1 MVAKDKTIGV
11 IMGGPSREAEVSRR
25 TGKAV
30 AEALRSLG
38 YAVVEIEY
46 DPPRLAEQL
55 REAGVETVFLALHG
69 KYGEDGTIQGAME
82 LMGMPYTGSGV
93 MSSAITMDKIMS
105 SRLFQAA
112 GIRMA
117 ASHPYFYQDDGGLE
131 AIEEDLLR
139 RFRFPFVLKPA
150 CEGSTIGIE
159 IVRSREDLPDALRRV
174 FRIEAR
180 ILAEAYLD
188 GEEFTVSVLNGQA
201 LPVIQIC
208 PHSGAYDYY
217 SKYTRGATEYIVP
230 APIPEA
236 LAEEMKQ
243 MALVGYRM
251 AECRGAVR
259 FDFRTDCR
267 GVPYL
272 LEANSIPGMTATS
285 LVPKAAQAA
294 GMDFPHLCEAILQ
307 GAGTGKV

>member
-1 MVAKDKTIGV
+1 MVTKDKRIGV
-11 IMGGPSREAEVSRR
+11 VMGGPSREAEVSRR

-38 YAVVEIEY
+38 YQVAEVEY

-55 REAGVETVFLALHG
+55 REAGVEVAFLALHG

-117 ASHPYFYQDDGGLE
+117 ASHPYFREGSRLE
-131 AIEEDLLR
+131 DIEADLLQ

-159 IVRSREDLPDALRRV
+159 IVRSREELPEALCRV
-174 FRIEAR
+174 FRIEGR

-188 GEEFTVSVLNGQA
+188 GEEFTVSVLDGGA

-217 SKYTRGATEYIVP
+217 SKYTKGATEYIVP
-230 APIPEA
+230 APIPAA

-243 MALVGYRM
+243 MALEGYRT

-259 FDFRTDCR
+259 FDFRTDSR

-307 GAGTGKV
+307 EAGTGKV

>member
-1 MVAKDKTIGV
+1 MITKDKTIGV

-38 YAVVEIEY
+38 YPVVEVEY

-55 REAGVETVFLALHG
+55 QKAGVEVAFLALHG

-117 ASHPYFYQDDGGLE
+117 DSHPYFREDSSLE

-159 IVRSREDLPDALRRV
+159 IVRSRETLPEALRRV
-174 FRIEAR
+174 FQIEAR
-180 ILAEAYLD
+180 VLAETYLD
-188 GEEFTVSVLNGQA
+188 GEEFTVSVLNGQV

-230 APIPEA
+230 APVPEA
-236 LAEEMKQ
+236 LTEEMKQ
-243 MALVGYRM
+243 MALDGYRT

-259 FDFRTDCR
+259 FDFRTDRR

-285 LVPKAAQAA
+285 LVPRAAQAA